1 MSHFSE
7 ALTSPAESD
16 AAGVGELKD
25 EDETVQS
32 LKRRGGEAPKWPGD
46 HGRGWGWWIGWQQI
60 AWKFTR

>member
-32 LKRRGGEAPKWPGD
+32 LKRRGVRHPSGLGTMAGGGD
-46 HGRGWGWWIGWQQI
+46 GG
-60 AWKFTR
+60 